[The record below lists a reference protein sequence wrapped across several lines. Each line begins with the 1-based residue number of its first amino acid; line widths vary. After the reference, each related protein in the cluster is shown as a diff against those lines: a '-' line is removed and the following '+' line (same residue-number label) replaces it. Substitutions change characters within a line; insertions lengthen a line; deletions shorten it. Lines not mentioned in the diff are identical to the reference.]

1 MLSVPP
7 VNTTSASPNLISC
20 NNNYNNYDTKTML
33 LLFELLLFQEYSRT
47 CAALMMD
54 WNPEPQSLLTVIAE
68 DFTGTPASK
77 PT

>member
-1 MLSVPP
+1 
-7 VNTTSASPNLISC
+7 
-20 NNNYNNYDTKTML
+20 ML